1 MARPH
6 AALVLRWPQSREAC
20 ASEARRG
27 DARALH
33 TVAEAR
39 RADARARHYTV
50 AEARR
55 GDTTPRAARHTVSEA
70 RCSDAR
76 PHHTVA
82 EARRSVARAHT
93 VVEARYAGARARH
106 TVAVTHR
113 AVHLSCCARPSPQS
127 ATGAGKPASRS
138 VSRTGAAHPTAAACR
153 CGRGH
158 RRFWSLLPIS
168 RCRRPRGRG
177 RRAGRG
183 LASDP
188 WRPVV

>member
-33 TVAEAR
+33 TVDEAR
-39 RADARARHYTV
+39 RADARAPHTV
-50 AEARR
+50 DVTRR
-55 GDTTPRAARHTVSEA
+55 GDTRARH
-70 RCSDAR
+70 
-76 PHHTVA
+76 
-82 EARRSVARAHT
+82 HT
-93 VVEARYAGARARH
+93 VVEARRAMHESGA
-106 TVAVTHR
+106 
-113 AVHLSCCARPSPQS
+113 LPSPQS

-158 RRFWSLLPIS
+158 RRFWSLLPRPS
-168 RCRRPRGRG
+168 CRRPRGRG

-188 WRPVV
+188 WRPVVCGRDPRDSHGRGHLLATHGPSRRGGRGRRSG